1 MGVMIRDILKGQNQ
15 VPRLLSV
22 GGFSYGVVLESVL

>member
-1 MGVMIRDILKGQNQ
+1 MGVMIRDVLKGQNQ

-22 GGFSYGVVLESVL
+22 GGFSYGAIELD

>member
-1 MGVMIRDILKGQNQ
+1 MGVTIRDILKGQNQ

-22 GGFSYGVVLESVL
+22 GGFSYGVIGLD

>member
-1 MGVMIRDILKGQNQ
+1 MGVTIRDILKGQNQ

-22 GGFSYGVVLESVL
+22 GGFSYGAIELD